1 MEIEI
6 NKKYLVRDKIQD
18 EYGLLHFEKLKN
30 VLSKFNKTFHE
41 ESKNFTPDHVFY
53 NPNRPDKLPDISSLI
68 EGLGELANKPTGV
81 VDFFDEN
88 KKQYDR
94 ATCMTEQH
102 YDRYDIIKELKDLN
116 EFFEFKKR
124 KGN

>member
-6 NKKYLVRDKIQD
+6 NKIYLVKDKIQD

-30 VLSKFNKTFHE
+30 VLSKFNKTLHE
-41 ESKNFTPDHVFY
+41 ESKNLTPNHVFY
-53 NPNRPDKLPDISSLI
+53 NPNRTDKLPDISPLI
-68 EGLGELANKPTGV
+68 KGLGELANKPTAV

-94 ATCMTEQH
+94 ATCM
-102 YDRYDIIKELKDLN
+102 
-116 EFFEFKKR
+116 
-124 KGN
+124 